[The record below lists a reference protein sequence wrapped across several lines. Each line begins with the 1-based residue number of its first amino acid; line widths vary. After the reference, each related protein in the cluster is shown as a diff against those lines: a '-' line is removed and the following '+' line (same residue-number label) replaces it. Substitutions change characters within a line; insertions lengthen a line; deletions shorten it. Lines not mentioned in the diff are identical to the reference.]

1 MEMNL
6 LNLKVTYEWYTPG
19 GRRRQFY
26 DFANGVTLKVCIDNI
41 KKIIKKRIRH
51 EYYKVLNMEFSTK

>member
-1 MEMNL
+1 MNS

-26 DFANGVTLKVCIDNI
+26 DFASGMSQMICIDNI
-41 KKIIKKRIRH
+41 KKTIKQRIRH
-51 EYYKVLNMEFSTK
+51 ENYKVLEMKFSS